1 MHCICQYPLR
11 VHYSTAGTCC
21 SVTAIK
27 REQMKGNLMD
37 TRNERE
43 MTALEMVSASIMVA
57 GMVVVIGSLIYRLV
71 IAFTN

>member
-1 MHCICQYPLR
+1 
-11 VHYSTAGTCC
+11 
-21 SVTAIK
+21 
-27 REQMKGNLMD
+27 MD

-43 MTALEMVSASIMVA
+43 MTSLEIVSASIMVA